1 MDWKSIIDDYELLS
15 KIREARSRQKNEIEI
30 VLGDGETI
38 RVRIDQIDPNGINN
52 DPRGW

>member
-15 KIREARSRQKNEIEI
+15 KISEARSRQKDEIKI
-30 VLGDGETI
+30 DLGDGSTI
-38 RVRIDQIDPNGINN
+38 RIKLNQIDSEVINN